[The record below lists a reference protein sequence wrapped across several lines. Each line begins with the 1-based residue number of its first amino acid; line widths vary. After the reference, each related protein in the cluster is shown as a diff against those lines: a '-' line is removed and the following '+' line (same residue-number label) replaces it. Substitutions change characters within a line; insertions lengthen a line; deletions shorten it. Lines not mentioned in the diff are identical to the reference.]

1 METESPIKLD
11 NIIKELT
18 IFLERDFSSQF
29 RNLSNKED
37 RQLFFLAK
45 ILTQLKQI
53 SNAGKSVNKNE
64 PKKEDKKIISFPVL
78 QRIK

>member
-1 METESPIKLD
+1 MEIESKIKLD

-18 IFLERDFSSQF
+18 DFLQRDFSSQF
-29 RNLSNKED
+29 RSLSNKED

-45 ILTQLKQI
+45 ILVQLKQL
-53 SNAGKSVNKNE
+53 AGENKNE
-64 PKKEDKKIISFPVL
+64 PKKEDKKIISFPIL

>member
-1 METESPIKLD
+1 MESESKIKLD

-18 IFLERDFSSQF
+18 NFLERDFSSQF
-29 RNLSNKED
+29 KHLTNKED

-45 ILTQLKQI
+45 ILTQLKNI
-53 SNAGKSVNKNE
+53 SNGPNG
-64 PKKEDKKIISFPVL
+64 EDRKVIRFPAL